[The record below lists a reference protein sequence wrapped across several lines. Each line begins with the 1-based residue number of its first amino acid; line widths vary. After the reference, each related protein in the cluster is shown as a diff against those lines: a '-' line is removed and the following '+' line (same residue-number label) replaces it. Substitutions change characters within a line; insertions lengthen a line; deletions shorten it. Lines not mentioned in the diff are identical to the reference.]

1 MSMVTDILERLSGIA
16 VVREKL
22 NDTTQRIDKMAD
34 WLLDHEKRIT
44 TLEATW
50 SAPQRRTTRKVTKKK
65 K

>member
-22 NDTTQRIDKMAD
+22 NDTTQRMEKVAD

-44 TLEATW
+44 KLEATQPALERK
-50 SAPQRRTTRKVTKKK
+50 STRKKK
-65 K
+65 

>member
-22 NDTTQRIDKMAD
+22 NDTAQRIDKVAD

-44 TLEATW
+44 TLEATQ
-50 SAPQRRTTRKVTKKK
+50 SALLRKTKK
-65 K
+65 

>member
-1 MSMVTDILERLSGIA
+1 MSLVTDILERLSGIA

-44 TLEATW
+44 TLEATQPVL
-50 SAPQRRTTRKVTKKK
+50 ARKTKK
-65 K
+65 